1 MITLIKDLEE
11 GLKEEFSNRTDSY
24 ANTLIKEIY
33 KSLPKGTYPR
43 ITIQEIDNSEEI
55 NRTTAE
61 GEKTTAL
68 TYQIVCYS
76 RDTEEYDYIDSVR
89 FMGSIVDDFIAQNY
103 KMQRLGSPVLQPYI
117 TDKTIMTYTMRY
129 SCVYDKETNLIYIN

>member
-11 GLKEEFSNRTDSY
+11 GLKQEFSNRTDSY

-33 KSLPKGTYPR
+33 KPLPKGTYPR
-43 ITIQEIDNSEEI
+43 ITLQEIDNSEEVD
-55 NRTTAE
+55 RTTAQ
-61 GEKTTAL
+61 GERTTAL

-89 FMGSIVDDFIAQNY
+89 FMASLVDDFISENY

-129 SCVYDKETNLIYIN
+129 SCVYDKETNLIYVN

>member
-1 MITLIKDLEE
+1 MITLINQLTE
-11 GLKEEFSNRTDSY
+11 GLQEFFSAREDSY
-24 ANTLIKEIY
+24 KNTLVKEIY
-33 KSLPKGTYPR
+33 QPLPKGTYPK

-55 NRTTAE
+55 NRSTAE

-68 TYQIVCYS
+68 AYQIMCYS
-76 RDTEEYDYIDSVR
+76 RDTEEYNYVDSVR
-89 FMGSIVDDFIAQNY
+89 FMADLVNQYISENY

-117 TDKTIMTYTMRY
+117 SDKTIMTYTQRY

>member
-11 GLKEEFSNRTDSY
+11 GLKQEFSNRTDSY

-33 KSLPKGTYPR
+33 KPLPKGTYPR
-43 ITIQEIDNSEEI
+43 ITLQEIDNSEEVD
-55 NRTTAE
+55 RTTAQ
-61 GEKTTAL
+61 GERTTAL

-89 FMGSIVDDFIAQNY
+89 FMASLVDDFISENY

-117 TDKTIMTYTMRY
+117 TDKTIMTYTQRY
-129 SCVYDKETNLIYIN
+129 SCVYDKETNLIYVN